1 MNTLSPDE
9 MKRFQELSNEFE
21 ADVQGPLVSMKQ
33 SSNVIALEYANADP
47 TYVTKTNALAVTHPF
62 TRVMKGDGNCG
73 WRAVAFGYFESLFN
87 LRDTLQVHRE
97 LLRIK
102 SLSSLLDQVGQQEH
116 LYEIFVE
123 ATEQVFT
130 QVSEAIQN
138 GVHDESFL
146 VEAFNIDYNSS
157 AVITHFRVSIP
168 PAHPDPLP
176 QFEEPSLAAGNTD
189 LRKCY
194 SFSQVHG

>member
-1 MNTLSPDE
+1 MRRVP
-9 MKRFQELSNEFE
+9 
-21 ADVQGPLVSMKQ
+21 
-33 SSNVIALEYANADP
+33 YAEWS
-47 TYVTKTNALAVTHPF
+47 V
-62 TRVMKGDGNCG
+62 
-73 WRAVAFGYFESLFN
+73 AVAFGYFETLFN
-87 LRDTLQVHRE
+87 LRDTLQVHNE

-102 SLSSLLDQVGQQEH
+102 QLSHLLDQVGQQEH

-138 GVHDESFL
+138 GVQDESFL

-168 PAHPDPLP
+168 PAHSDHLS
-176 QFEEPSLAAGNTD
+176 QCEDLSLAADSTD
-189 LRKCY
+189 L
-194 SFSQVHG
+194 QTTL

>member
-1 MNTLSPDE
+1 M
-9 MKRFQELSNEFE
+9 
-21 ADVQGPLVSMKQ
+21 
-33 SSNVIALEYANADP
+33 
-47 TYVTKTNALAVTHPF
+47 
-62 TRVMKGDGNCG
+62 
-73 WRAVAFGYFESLFN
+73 
-87 LRDTLQVHRE
+87 HRE

-168 PAHPDPLP
+168 RHIQTLYLSLKNRAWRLATLTCENAIASHKCMD
-176 QFEEPSLAAGNTD
+176 EIEPS
-189 LRKCY
+189 
-194 SFSQVHG
+194 